1 MGKERGRSPTNL
13 ARKSYIQRGAPQCAM
28 GAWKQEKHSNARIGR
43 LHAGGL
49 RAVSRQMSGIR
60 GGPSL
65 MCSDGEA
72 AVAMAALRAREDKH
86 SQNPIGLAKK
96 FVRGFLYNV
105 LGKTK

>member
-1 MGKERGRSPTNL
+1 
-13 ARKSYIQRGAPQCAM
+13 M
-28 GAWKQEKHSNARIGR
+28 GARRQEKHFNARIGR

-65 MCSDGEA
+65 SCSDREA
-72 AVAMAALRAREDKH
+72 AAAMAALRAGEDKH

-96 FVRGFLYNV
+96 FVRGFLYDV
-105 LGKTK
+105 MGKTK